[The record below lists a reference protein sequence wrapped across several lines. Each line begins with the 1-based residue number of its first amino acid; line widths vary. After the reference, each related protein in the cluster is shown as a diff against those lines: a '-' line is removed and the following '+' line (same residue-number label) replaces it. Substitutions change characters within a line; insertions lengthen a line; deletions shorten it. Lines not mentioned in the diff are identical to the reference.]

1 MPIFV
6 RTESIGTKLHR
17 MLMYNG
23 EEYVGEY
30 ERSQEANIKRKK
42 AEIAEATDVL
52 LALFQNHSELCV
64 RWDGNAR
71 KKSIRAGGIDG
82 EVLSFC
88 FENASQYPSLSSTL
102 LAGVQPYSS
111 VIMQSSQWTPSSAH
125 RCFQFVNTSH
135 FS

>member
-1 MPIFV
+1 MPIAV

-30 ERSQEANIKRKK
+30 ERSQAADIERKK

-52 LALFQNHSELCV
+52 LALFQNHGVLCV

-71 KKSIRAGGIDG
+71 KKSIRAGGI
-82 EVLSFC
+82 EVGVIPKS
-88 FENASQYPSLSSTL
+88 AWKAPSW
-102 LAGVQPYSS
+102 Q
-111 VIMQSSQWTPSSAH
+111 Q
-125 RCFQFVNTSH
+125 
-135 FS
+135 